1 MGFATLLAS
10 VLIFAACEK
19 ENNGSTTHERDI
31 AYTVTEGPQA
41 SSRHDGNAQP
51 TTVHLKTEAEFDDLL
66 EQFCDYAEGGS
77 TVTFYNAS
85 LVQHSKFKVHNS
97 TKETVTYSTTSRE
110 EMKAW
115 MRQMEDEGMTVT
127 VTYEPNTGTWNGTA
141 YATAPQPQ
149 PSGSLLTYEC
159 DQMNVFGYIWSFDTA
174 NHRVYITIHYTL
186 QNITAPDYPV
196 GVYEYRHAD
205 EVNTPFAYW
214 LIDQWGDTAGLYYLE
229 SIGDDTLHFNSTHI
243 SNPATLVRTDNW
255 QTYLSVDDVS
265 SAAIVMHINTNVIK
279 TNPTQ
284 FIGQANS
291 NYDDRHA
298 YGPGR
303 FIMVR
308 TSTIDYDGTL
318 LYYMNFDFTSFGN
331 DEVYGNSLI
340 QNEPIVDDYFII
352 YHGLYHNRQAPNG
365 LGFTSQDIFWRL

>member
-1 MGFATLLAS
+1 MKTIKFFALLAA
-10 VLIFAACEK
+10 VLTLAACNKDK
-19 ENNGSTTHERDI
+19 EDGFHERDI
-31 AYTVTEGPQA
+31 MYIVEGQT
-41 SSRHDGNAQP
+41 
-51 TTVHLKTEAEFDDLL
+51 TTVHLATEAEWDALL
-66 EQFCDYAEGGS
+66 DRFCDYAEGGS
-77 TVTFYNAS
+77 SVTFRNAKS
-85 LVQHSKFKVHNS
+85 ANKSA
-97 TKETVTYSTTSRE
+97 TKEAITYSTTSRE
-110 EMKAW
+110 EMKRW
-115 MRQMEDEGMTVT
+115 MAEMEDAGKTVT
-127 VTYEPNTGTWNGTA
+127 VTYNSNTGTWNGTA
-141 YATAPQPQ
+141 YATAPQP
-149 PSGSLLTYEC
+149 PVPTGGLITYEC
-159 DQMNVFGYIWSFDTA
+159 DLMNDFGYIWSFDTV
-174 NHRVYITIHYTL
+174 NRRVYITLHHTL

-214 LIDQWGDTAGLYYLE
+214 LIDQWGDTAGLYNLE
-229 SIGDDTLHFNSTHI
+229 SIGNDTLHYNT
-243 SNPATLVRTDNW
+243 NPLGYPATLVRTDNW
-255 QTYLSVDDVS
+255 QTYLSVDDIS
-265 SAAIVMHINTNVIK
+265 GAAIVMHINTDVIE

-291 NYDDRHA
+291 NYDNGQA

-318 LYYMNFDFTSFGN
+318 LYYLNFDFTSFGN

-340 QNEPIVDDYFII
+340 QNEPLVDDHFII

>member
-1 MGFATLLAS
+1 MKNITRLFFILAAMLTL
-10 VLIFAACEK
+10 AACNK
-19 ENNGSTTHERDI
+19 ETVPEAEVQRAERVRDI
-31 AYTVTEGPQA
+31 TYTIGGQ
-41 SSRHDGNAQP
+41 S
-51 TTVHLKTEAEFDDLL
+51 TTVHLKTEAEWDTLL
-66 EQFCDYAEGGS
+66 GRFCDYAQVGD
-77 TVTFYNAS
+77 TVTFHN
-85 LVQHSKFKVHNS
+85 VHAADSQQAKENVTFS
-97 TKETVTYSTTSRE
+97 TSDRE
-110 EMKAW
+110 EMKRW
-115 MRQMEDEGMTVT
+115 MAQMEDEGMTVT
-127 VTYEPNTGTWNGTA
+127 VTFDSNTGTWHGTA
-141 YATAPQPQ
+141 YATAPQP
-149 PSGSLLTYEC
+149 PVPTGGLITYEH
-159 DQMNVFGYIWSFDTA
+159 DGMNDFGYIWSFDTV
-174 NHRVYITIHYTL
+174 NRRVYITIHYTL
-186 QNITAPDYPV
+186 PNITAADYPV

-214 LIDQWGDTAGLYYLE
+214 LINQWGDTAGLYILN
-229 SIGDDTLHFNSTHI
+229 SIGNDTLHYNT
-243 SNPATLVRTDNW
+243 NPLGYPATLVRTDNW
-255 QTYLSVDDVS
+255 QTYLSVDDIS
-265 SAAIVMHINTNVIK
+265 GAAIVMHINTDVIE

-340 QNEPIVDDYFII
+340 QNEPLVDDYFII